1 MYGVGLPHTQE
12 EYEQY
17 AETEVNAIQELVSR
31 AHARG
36 LEAEQLLLDKTDILK
51 DDVSKYN
58 ALYTKVR
65 RDAEVDPERTF
76 AENWTA
82 ITLLATFID
91 DAVESAKDQDI
102 ADLVVSPEKVAGDLN
117 DILYDYG
124 RAYPALAPAAEA
136 ARAIYTLRAEGKD
149 FSAALVIGLSET
161 PKVQAGEIVLFVN
174 DRPTTQENLK
184 ELVETI
190 SLDEVRTLAL
200 LRSGKRVDVD
210 LTKEENDLIQF
221 LML

>member
-1 MYGVGLPHTQE
+1 M
-12 EYEQY
+12 
-17 AETEVNAIQELVSR
+17 VSR

-124 RAYPALAPAAEA
+124 RAYPTLPCPGPCSRGGQGHLHAQGRGKGLFGSPGHWPIRDTEGPGRRDCPICQRPSDYTGKPE
-136 ARAIYTLRAEGKD
+136 RACG
-149 FSAALVIGLSET
+149 
-161 PKVQAGEIVLFVN
+161 N
-174 DRPTTQENLK
+174 NL
-184 ELVETI
+184 L
-190 SLDEVRTLAL
+190 
-200 LRSGKRVDVD
+200 G
-210 LTKEENDLIQF
+210 
-221 LML
+221 